1 MGLPTKMW
9 NKLFCSV
16 ILFHTAFFHK
26 TKKKKNEPKK
36 INRREFVRLRKKSA
50 LREKKPKNRRNG
62 NTHASPSVLWEENT
76 AQTTKK
82 KMKRRGFLDS
92 ASVCV
97 QFHKSL
103 Q

>member
-26 TKKKKNEPKK
+26 TKKKKKNEPKK

-50 LREKKPKNRRNG
+50 LREKNKKNRRNG

-82 KMKRRGFLDS
+82 KK
-92 ASVCV
+92 
-97 QFHKSL
+97 
-103 Q
+103 